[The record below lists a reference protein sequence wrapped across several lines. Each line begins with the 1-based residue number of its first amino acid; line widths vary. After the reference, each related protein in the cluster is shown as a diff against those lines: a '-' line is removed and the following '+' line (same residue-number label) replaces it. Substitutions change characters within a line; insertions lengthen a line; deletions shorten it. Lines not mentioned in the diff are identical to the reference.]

1 MPCGDTVK
9 QGYAHETQGIV
20 RSGETS
26 PDAMKNGHHEAFDC
40 VGDPSSG
47 KVNADFTEALPVFD
61 HAMPML
67 LRSVDTAHEFLVGLE
82 GMFGDEKSDLWR
94 E

>member
-20 RSGETS
+20 WSGETS

-47 KVNADFTEALPVFD
+47 KVNADFA
-61 HAMPML
+61 
-67 LRSVDTAHEFLVGLE
+67 
-82 GMFGDEKSDLWR
+82 
-94 E
+94 